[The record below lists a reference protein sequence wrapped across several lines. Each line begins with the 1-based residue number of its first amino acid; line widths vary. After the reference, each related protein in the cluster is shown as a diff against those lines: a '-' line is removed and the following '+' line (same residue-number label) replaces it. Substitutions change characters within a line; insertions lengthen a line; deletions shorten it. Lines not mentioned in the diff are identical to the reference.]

1 MTKKEVFNALERLN
15 VDKDTL
21 IHIMCEWFEANELED
36 FIEYLKEELTS

>member
-1 MTKKEVFNALERLN
+1 MTKKEVFNEMERLN

-21 IHIMCEWFEANELED
+21 IHTMCEWFEAHELED